1 MAGERVLLQGQFS
14 SDLGAV
20 AFLLRLDITK
30 HFFSESGV
38 MYEHR
43 LPRGSL
49 SLEVFQGCGDVAL
62 RTWAGGGGLCC
73 AG

>member
-1 MAGERVLLQGQFS
+1 
-14 SDLGAV
+14 
-20 AFLLRLDITK
+20 
-30 HFFSESGV
+30 

-62 RTWAGGGGLCC
+62 RTWAVGRWGWAVLCWMSW
-73 AG
+73 

>member
-1 MAGERVLLQGQFS
+1 
-14 SDLGAV
+14 
-20 AFLLRLDITK
+20 
-30 HFFSESGV
+30 

-62 RTWAGGGGLCC
+62 RTWAGGGGLDEVVRRLFQPYDSVILPVTSPSWCSV
-73 AG
+73 